1 MFRRFLFFKK
11 LFIPFFQKFQ
21 FLLVLFMEYE
31 GIVIRPPSE
40 AESLILQASLGCS
53 HNRCTFCPTYK
64 GRRFRIKDL
73 EAIKAE
79 IDEAAA
85 YGPFRKVFLAD
96 GDALIIPQPK
106 LKAIL
111 EYLQEKIPGLRRVGI
126 YGNAK
131 SILRKSVE
139 ELKELKDRKLGIV
152 YLGVETGDEDL
163 LNKIQ
168 KGATFEQMVAAGRR
182 VKEAGITLSVTVLL
196 GLAGADPEKA
206 RQHAVET
213 ARVLSAIDPDFASAL
228 TLMVVPGTPLHEEVR
243 AGRFQ
248 VPSPFQ
254 LLEELGTLIANTDFS
269 RCYFTSNHASNY
281 LPIKARMPKDK
292 DAVVRLIQKVVST
305 RDSSR
310 LRPEFLRGL

>member
-1 MFRRFLFFKK
+1 
-11 LFIPFFQKFQ
+11 
-21 FLLVLFMEYE
+21 MEYE

-40 AESLILQASLGCS
+40 AESLILQATLGCS

-64 GRRFRIKDL
+64 GGKFRIKDL

-111 EYLQEKIPGLRRVGI
+111 DCLQEKIPGLRRVGI

-131 SILRKSVE
+131 AILRKSVE
-139 ELKELKDRKLGIV
+139 ELRELKDRKLGIV
-152 YLGVETGDEDL
+152 YLGLETGEEEL
-163 LNKIQ
+163 LRKIQ
-168 KGATFEQMVAAGRR
+168 KGATPDQMVQAGRR
-182 VKEAGITLSVTVLL
+182 VREAGITLSVTVLL
-196 GLAGADPEKA
+196 GLAGTDPEKS
-206 RQHAVET
+206 RRHALET
-213 ARVLSAIDPDFASAL
+213 ARVLSAMDPDFASAL
-228 TLMVVPGTPLHEEVR
+228 TLMVVPGTPLYEEMR
-243 AGRFQ
+243 AGRFRL
-248 VPSPFQ
+248 PSPFE
-254 LLEELGTLIANTDFS
+254 LLEELGALIAHTDFT

-292 DAVVRLIQKVVST
+292 DAVVSLIREVVST
-305 RDSSR
+305 RDASR

>member
-1 MFRRFLFFKK
+1 MKY
-11 LFIPFFQKFQ
+11 Q
-21 FLLVLFMEYE
+21 

-40 AESLILQASLGCS
+40 ADSLILQATLGCS

-73 EAIKAE
+73 DAIKEE
-79 IDEAAA
+79 IDEVAP

-96 GDALIIPQPK
+96 GDALIMPQPK
-106 LKAIL
+106 LVALL
-111 EYLQEKIPGLRRVGI
+111 EYLIEKLPGLRRVGI

-139 ELKELKDRKLGIV
+139 ELRVLKALRLGIV
-152 YLGVETGDEDL
+152 YLGVETGDPAL
-163 LNKIQ
+163 LEKVR
-168 KGATFEQMVAAGRR
+168 KGVSYEQMVDAARR

-196 GLAGADPEKA
+196 GLGGTEYGQ
-206 RQHAVET
+206 QHALAT
-213 ARVLSAIDPDFASAL
+213 AKILSDIDPDFASAL
-228 TLMVVPGTPLHEEVR
+228 TLMVVPGTPLYEEME

-248 VPSPFQ
+248 LPSPFQ
-254 LLEELGTLIANTDFS
+254 LLEELGTILAHSDFS

-281 LPIKARMPKDK
+281 LPIKARLPRDK
-292 DAVVRLIQKVVST
+292 EAVVRLIQDVVSSQ
-305 RDSSR
+305 DAGL

>member
-1 MFRRFLFFKK
+1 
-11 LFIPFFQKFQ
+11 
-21 FLLVLFMEYE
+21 MEYE

-40 AESLILQASLGCS
+40 AESLILQVSLGCS

-73 EAIKAE
+73 DQIKAE
-79 IDEAAA
+79 IDEAAP

-96 GDALIIPQPK
+96 GDALIIPHPK

-111 EYLQEKIPGLRRVGI
+111 EYLQEKFKGLRRVGI

-131 SILRKSVE
+131 SILRKTVG
-139 ELKELKDRKLGIV
+139 ELKELKERKLGII
-152 YLGVETGDEDL
+152 YLGVETGDEEL
-163 LNKIQ
+163 LKKIQ
-168 KGATFEQMVAAGRR
+168 KGATYNQMVEAGRR
-182 VKEAGITLSVTVLL
+182 VKEAGISLSATVLL
-196 GLAGADPEKA
+196 GLAGGENAH
-206 RQHAVET
+206 RHALET
-213 ARVLSAIDPDFASAL
+213 ARVLSDIDPDFASAL
-228 TLMVVPGTPLHEEVR
+228 TIMVVPGTPLYEEVR
-243 AGRFQ
+243 AGQFQ

-254 LLEELGTLIANTDFS
+254 LLEELGTILANSSFS

-292 DAVVRLIQKVVST
+292 DAVVRLIQDVISSG
-305 RDSSR
+305 DSSR

>member
-1 MFRRFLFFKK
+1 
-11 LFIPFFQKFQ
+11 
-21 FLLVLFMEYE
+21 MEYE

-40 AESLILQASLGCS
+40 AESLILQVTLGCS

-73 EAIKAE
+73 ELIRQE
-79 IDEAAA
+79 IDEMAP

-106 LKAIL
+106 LLAIL
-111 EYLQEKIPGLRRVGI
+111 DHLKEKIPGLRRVGI

-139 ELKELKDRKLGIV
+139 ELKALNKRKLGIL
-152 YLGVETGDEDL
+152 YLGVETGDPTL
-163 LNKIQ
+163 LEKVG
-168 KGATFEQMVAAGRR
+168 KGATYEQMVAAGRR

-196 GLAGADPEKA
+196 GLGGVEYGQ
-206 RQHAVET
+206 RHALAT
-213 ARVLSAIDPDFASAL
+213 AKILSDIDPDFASAL
-228 TLMVVPGTPLHEEVR
+228 TLMVVPGTPLHEEMK

-248 VPSPFQ
+248 LPSPFE
-254 LLEELGTLIANTDFS
+254 LLEELGMIVSRSNFS

-292 DAVVRLIQKVVST
+292 EAVVNLIHKVVSSQDT
-305 RDSSR
+305 SR